1 MKPNQVYAPNFK
13 NGERVV
19 LIRHPHAGRFEIPE
33 LIVNNRQPEAKR
45 LIGNARDAI
54 GIHSSVAHRLSGA
67 DFDGD
72 TVLVI
77 PNNSGKIKTAPAL
90 EGLKTSIP

>member
-1 MKPNQVYAPNFK
+1 MHLVLE

-19 LIRHPHAGRFEIPE
+19 LIRHPHGGTFEIPE
-33 LIVNNRQPEAKR
+33 LTVNNKNPD
-45 LIGNARDAI
+45 ARKIVGTIKSQDAI
-54 GIHSSVAHRLSGA
+54 GIHHKVAEHLSGA

-77 PNNSGKIKTAPAL
+77 PKI
-90 EGLKTSIP
+90 EDS